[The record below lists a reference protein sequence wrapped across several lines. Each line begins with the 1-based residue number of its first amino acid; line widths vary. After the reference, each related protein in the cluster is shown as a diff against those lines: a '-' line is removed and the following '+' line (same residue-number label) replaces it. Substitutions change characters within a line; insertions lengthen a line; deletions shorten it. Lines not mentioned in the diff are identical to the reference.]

1 MIFGCRQMNGSL
13 NDLHIRRG
21 QDNITLDIVQIRFYG
36 ILQKRSVGK
45 T

>member
-1 MIFGCRQMNGSL
+1 MI
-13 NDLHIRRG
+13 IRRG
-21 QDNITLDIVQIRFYG
+21 QDNITLDIVQNKLYS

>member
-1 MIFGCRQMNGSL
+1 MIFGCRQMNDL